1 MSFTG
6 MSFAQKKPYSVT
18 WQQFNV
24 HTPPLLQIGV
34 LATKPADG
42 TGNSRWSVGCET
54 LDRDY
59 ADFSKY
65 KQYVG
70 ELGVGYARIQSGW
83 AKCEQEKGKYDFA
96 WLDKI
101 VDGLN
106 EEGVRPWMCLCYGN
120 PIYGVDRNLGAGLFI
135 KEEVMKAWCK
145 YVRETLQR
153 QDCHVGNMERTQ
165 LAQ

>member
-24 HTPPLLQIGV
+24 HTPPLLQIGE

-70 ELGVGYARIQSGW
+70 ELVSAMPAS
-83 AKCEQEKGKYDFA
+83 K
-96 WLDKI
+96 

-106 EEGVRPWMCLCYGN
+106 VN
-120 PIYGVDRNLGAGLFI
+120 
-135 KEEVMKAWCK
+135 KKK
-145 YVRETLQR
+145 
-153 QDCHVGNMERTQ
+153 GNMISHGSTKSLTDSMRKEFAHGCASAMAIPFTV
-165 LAQ
+165 